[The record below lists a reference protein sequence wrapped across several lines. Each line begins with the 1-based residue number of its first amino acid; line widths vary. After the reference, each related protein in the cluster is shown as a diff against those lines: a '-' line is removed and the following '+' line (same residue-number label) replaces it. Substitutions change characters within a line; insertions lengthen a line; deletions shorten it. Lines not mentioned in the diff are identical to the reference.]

1 MHDTRNKLLHL
12 LASGQFMSGTEL
24 GVQLGISRTAIGK
37 HIEALK
43 VLGLDVYSVR
53 GKGYKLSEPLSLLSH
68 QAISDYFNTHSA
80 QGEYQRISQPLQ
92 IDVLNVVDS
101 TNTYIKQ
108 NIAQLKQGASCIA
121 EAQSAGRGRHGRQW
135 VSPFASSIYLSMY
148 WCFSGGYQTLSGLS
162 LVIGLAVN
170 RTLNHFGINN
180 GQLKW
185 PNDIYINMQKIAGIL
200 IEVEGS
206 VGDEVHCII
215 GLGLNVNLPTDV
227 TGIDQP
233 FTDLQTHS
241 QQTVINRNDLTAHLI
256 LDMQYALTIFEESGL
271 SSFISEWESLNVFAD
286 KDITLLIGQQSISGI
301 CKGIDQQGAL
311 RVLVDGET
319 KTFHG
324 GEISVRAR

>member
-80 QGEYQRISQPLQ
+80 QGEYQRISQSLQ

-185 PNDIYINMQKIAGIL
+185 PNDIYINMQK
-200 IEVEGS
+200 
-206 VGDEVHCII
+206 
-215 GLGLNVNLPTDV
+215 
-227 TGIDQP
+227 
-233 FTDLQTHS
+233 LQG
-241 QQTVINRNDLTAHLI
+241 
-256 LDMQYALTIFEESGL
+256 Y
-271 SSFISEWESLNVFAD
+271 
-286 KDITLLIGQQSISGI
+286 
-301 CKGIDQQGAL
+301 
-311 RVLVDGET
+311 
-319 KTFHG
+319 
-324 GEISVRAR
+324 